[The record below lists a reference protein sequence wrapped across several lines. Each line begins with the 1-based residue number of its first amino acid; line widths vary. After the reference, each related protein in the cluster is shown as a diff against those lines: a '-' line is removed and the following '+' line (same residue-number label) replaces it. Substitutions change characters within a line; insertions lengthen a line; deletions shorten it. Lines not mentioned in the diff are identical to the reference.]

1 MQIYNQTERQVWNV
15 TVTQVLDQVDDQ
27 VAMSV
32 QNRNWMLNSQRQIRD
47 HVQDTLLTHTQE
59 FFE

>member
-1 MQIYNQTERQVWNV
+1 LQIYNQTERQVWNV